1 MLNKQDRIA
10 EIIANNIISD
20 YNSKHPSGDKIVTQE
35 LSMYDGSVVPVK
47 VTYY

>member
-1 MLNKQDRIA
+1 MLNKQDEIA
-10 EIIANNIISD
+10 DIIVRNIISD
-20 YNSKHPSGDKIVTQE
+20 YNAKHSDGKIITQE